1 MNKIKIKINGKEY
14 SVNVGQTILEVAKKN
29 KIEIPSLCHHP
40 DLEPSSSCRMCLV
53 EIKGVKDLKTS
64 CSFKVEDGMEIMTES
79 PRIQKARKTNLELI
93 FSQHQEECSD
103 CVWFYNCQLLKM
115 AKKFDIKINRFPDRK
130 TNRKINQCGAII
142 FDQTKCID
150 CRNCVEICP
159 VDFLE
164 VEGRGAEIGI
174 TESTAE
180 NKECINCGQCILHCP
195 VGAIEGLGE
204 FEYINDPFKDKNK
217 TVVVQ
222 FAPSIRTSIGEEF
235 GLPYGE
241 IVTEK
246 LVAGMKKLGFD
257 KVFDTSVG
265 ADFTTMEE
273 AGELKERLSKNE
285 KLPAFSSCCPSWVK
299 FVEFYYPEF
308 IPNLCT
314 SRSPQIMLGG
324 LIKTFWAEK
333 EKIDPKNIVVVSIMP
348 CVSKKYEIKREEMKI
363 DGMFPVDYVLTTREL
378 AYLFKKNKIDLKN
391 IEPQVA
397 DDPFGMPTGAGVIYG
412 ASGGVFESALR
423 TAYFKITG
431 KNLENIEIK
440 EIRGLQGVK
449 KRELKIGDLTVKT
462 VIVNG
467 IRNAKKMLEEL
478 KKDPKAFDTMEVM
491 ACPGGCIG
499 GGGQPVPT
507 DGEIRQ
513 KRANALYEIDEK
525 KELRLAHENPAIN
538 KIYKEYLTSEDI
550 IKPIFHTKFSPKK
563 KTPIKE
569 LKNSRETEKL

>member
-1 MNKIKIKINGKEY
+1 
-14 SVNVGQTILEVAKKN
+14 
-29 KIEIPSLCHHP
+29 
-40 DLEPSSSCRMCLV
+40 
-53 EIKGVKDLKTS
+53 
-64 CSFKVEDGMEIMTES
+64 
-79 PRIQKARKTNLELI
+79 
-93 FSQHQEECSD
+93 
-103 CVWFYNCQLLKM
+103 
-115 AKKFDIKINRFPDRK
+115 
-130 TNRKINQCGAII
+130 
-142 FDQTKCID
+142 
-150 CRNCVEICP
+150 
-159 VDFLE
+159 
-164 VEGRGAEIGI
+164 
-174 TESTAE
+174 
-180 NKECINCGQCILHCP
+180 
-195 VGAIEGLGE
+195 
-204 FEYINDPFKDKNK
+204 
-217 TVVVQ
+217 
-222 FAPSIRTSIGEEF
+222 
-235 GLPYGE
+235 
-241 IVTEK
+241 
-246 LVAGMKKLGFD
+246 
-257 KVFDTSVG
+257 
-265 ADFTTMEE
+265 MEE

-285 KLPAFSSCCPSWVK
+285 NLPAFSSCCPSWVK

-308 IPNLCT
+308 IHNLCT
-314 SRSPQIMLGG
+314 SRSPQMMLGG

-391 IEPQVA
+391 IEPQMA

-431 KNLENIEIK
+431 KNLENVEIK
-440 EIRGLQGVK
+440 EIRGLEGIRR
-449 KRELKIGDLTVKT
+449 RELKIGDLTIKT

-478 KKDPKAFDTMEVM
+478 KKNPKAFDTMEVM

-507 DGEIRQ
+507 DSEIRQ
-513 KRANALYEIDEK
+513 KRASALYKIDEK

-538 KIYKEYLTSEDI
+538 KVYEEYLTSEDI

>member
-14 SVNVGQTILEVAKKN
+14 SVNAGQTILEVAKKN

-64 CSFKVEDGMEIMTES
+64 CSFKVEDGMEILTES
-79 PRIQKARKTNLELI
+79 PKIKKARKINLELI
-93 FSQHQEECSD
+93 FSQHQEECYD
-103 CVWFYNCQLLKM
+103 CVWLYNCQLLKM
-115 AKKFDIKINRFPDRK
+115 AKKFNIKINRFPDRK
-130 TNRKINQCGAII
+130 TNRKINQCGAIV

-174 TESTAE
+174 KESTDE

-195 VGAIEGLGE
+195 VGAIEGSGE

-235 GLPYGE
+235 DLPYGE

-246 LVAGMKKLGFD
+246 LVAGMKKVGFD

-273 AGELKERLSKNE
+273 ADELKERLSKNE
-285 KLPAFSSCCPSWVK
+285 NLPAFSSCCPSWVK

-391 IEPQVA
+391 IESQVA

-431 KNLENIEIK
+431 KNLENVEIK
-440 EIRGLQGVK
+440 EIRGMEGIRR
-449 KRELKIGDLTVKT
+449 RELKIGDLSMKT

-507 DGEIRQ
+507 DSEIRQ
-513 KRANALYEIDEK
+513 KRASALYKIDEK

-538 KIYKEYLTSEDI
+538 KIYKEYLTNEDI

-569 LKNSRETEKL
+569 LKNSRETYKL